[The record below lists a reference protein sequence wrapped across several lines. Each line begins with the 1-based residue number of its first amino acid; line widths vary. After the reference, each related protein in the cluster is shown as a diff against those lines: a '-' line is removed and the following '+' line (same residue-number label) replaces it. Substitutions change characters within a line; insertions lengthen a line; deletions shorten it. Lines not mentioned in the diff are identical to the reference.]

1 MFFAIAYFLT
11 SRFLSRIA
19 NTGFE
24 KRPRQ
29 TLIGYLLLVAAL
41 YAWGAMHFG
50 SFAAVGVASTGGA
63 LLGMSSLGLKE
74 KIATGFGSW
83 LASLPIGVLFVVL
96 GMEVNF
102 KGVEGNI
109 VFLAV
114 LFATVAGTKLM
125 GNWIATR
132 KMQSSRERALIM
144 VGVLNQGEMGI
155 LIAAYLFSRGIVNPS
170 QFNLTI
176 IAVVILTMITP
187 VPMKMAAVKLNLQ
200 STVAPSFTEGE

>member
-1 MFFAIAYFLT
+1 
-11 SRFLSRIA
+11 
-19 NTGFE
+19 
-24 KRPRQ
+24 
-29 TLIGYLLLVAAL
+29 
-41 YAWGAMHFG
+41 
-50 SFAAVGVASTGGA
+50 
-63 LLGMSSLGLKE
+63 MSSLGLKE
-74 KIATGFGSW
+74 KIASGFGSG
-83 LASLPIGVLFVVL
+83 LASLPIGVLFVVV

-114 LFATVAGTKLM
+114 LFATVVATKLM
-125 GNWIATR
+125 GSWIATR
-132 KMQSSRERALIM
+132 KMQSSRERALII

-187 VPMKMAAVKLNLQ
+187 VLMKMAAVKLNLQ